1 MVVFVGLGGCASQPA
16 SDEGEAQPIQ
26 TAQSEQKDQDDGAR
40 LICTREIVAG
50 SHMSRR
56 VCRTRRE
63 IEMER
68 QEREQ
73 VLDQDNTLQQRVG
86 E

>member
-1 MVVFVGLGGCASQPA
+1 MQAAQNDQTEKGKASG
-16 SDEGEAQPIQ
+16 S
-26 TAQSEQKDQDDGAR
+26 K

-50 SHMSRR
+50 SHMARR
-56 VCRTRRE
+56 VCRTRQE

-68 QEREQ
+68 QERERL
-73 VLDQDNTLQQRVG
+73 LDQDNTLQGRVG